1 VPRSK
6 PERSSI
12 IRLLGTVLDEGGGLY
27 RRYVLHRGDYVSYLR
42 SLGVEIGVDCEIM
55 TRPANF
61 GSEPWLVEI
70 GSRVTISTDVLLL
83 THDGSSRL
91 YREKYSDSP
100 WGNRFAP
107 IRIFDNCFVGART
120 IILPGV
126 TVGPDS
132 IIGAGSVVTK
142 TVPPD
147 TVWAG
152 APARELSTVP
162 DAEARYAEHM
172 VPIAARDRDE
182 LRRELT
188 RRFFGRER

>member
-1 VPRSK
+1 MM
-6 PERSSI
+6 
-12 IRLLGTVLDEGGGLY
+12 RLLGLVFEESGGLL
-27 RRYVLHRGDYVSYLR
+27 RRYIRHRGDYVSYLR
-42 SLGVEIGVDCEIM
+42 SLGVQIGADCEIM
-55 TRPANF
+55 TRPGNF

-107 IRIFDNCFVGART
+107 IRVFDNCFIGART

-126 TVGPDS
+126 TVGPGS
-132 IIGAGSVVTK
+132 IVGAGSVVTRS
-142 TVPPD
+142 VPPD

-152 APARELSTVP
+152 SPARELSKMP
-162 DAEARYAEHM
+162 DAEARYVEEM
-172 VPIAARDRDE
+172 VHITARDRDE

-188 RRFFGRER
+188 LRFFGHER